1 MFWQVLQAWQHTYGS
16 PKFEL
21 GSCHFLI
28 PTPLSPYHFLSHVSL
43 SQCIKKKSCSKFKNK
58 VCKNWVKTFFFFLF
72 FFLLIIMFKPFKL
85 KFIFLHF

>member
-43 SQCIKKKSCSKFKNK
+43 SQCIKKKVAQSSKIKY
-58 VCKNWVKTFFFFLF
+58 VKTG
-72 FFLLIIMFKPFKL
+72 
-85 KFIFLHF
+85 